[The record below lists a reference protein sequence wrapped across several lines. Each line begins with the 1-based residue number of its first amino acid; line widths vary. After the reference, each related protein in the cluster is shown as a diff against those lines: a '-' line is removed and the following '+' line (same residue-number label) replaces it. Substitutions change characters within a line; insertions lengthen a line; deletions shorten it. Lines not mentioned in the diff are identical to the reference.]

1 MPCFRAYWQLPIGIY
16 HGKAGPMMNKMT
28 LLNLCGAFA
37 LAACT
42 ASPDN
47 DQRAD
52 QGADMDRGSL
62 EGARI
67 GGAFT
72 LTNQDGSKTSWSDF
86 DGKYRLIYFGY
97 SYCPDVCPVDLQRIA
112 QGYSLFAKQ
121 SPERA
126 ARVQPIFVSLD
137 PERDRPEVIKNYVSA
152 FHPKLIGLTGTE
164 EEIAA
169 TAKAFVVVY
178 NKEQFAGASD
188 YLVSHSRTPY
198 LFGPKG
204 EPIALVPVDDPGTPQ
219 EEGLP
224 EEIAQAL
231 DRWVK

>member
-1 MPCFRAYWQLPIGIY
+1 MENY
-16 HGKAGPMMNKMT
+16 HGKAGPMMNKAIV
-28 LLNLCGAFA
+28 LNLCGALA
-37 LAACT
+37 LAACS
-42 ASPDN
+42 ASPD
-47 DQRAD
+47 AD
-52 QGADMDRGSL
+52 TPDSGTSADSERGSL
-62 EGARI
+62 VGARI

-72 LTNQDGSKTSWSDF
+72 LTNQDGGKTSWSDF

-126 ARVQPIFVSLD
+126 AKIQPIFVTLD
-137 PERDRPEVIKNYVSA
+137 PERDTPAVIKNYVSA
-152 FHPKLIGLTGTE
+152 FHPQLVGLTGTA
-164 EEIAA
+164 EEIA
-169 TAKAFVVVY
+169 TVAKAFVVVY
-178 NKEQFAGASD
+178 NKEQHEGSSE

-204 EPIALVPVDDPGTPQ
+204 EPIALVPVDDPSTPQ

-231 DRWVK
+231 DRWVQ